1 MKKVISL
8 QNLSKITGLSKST
21 LREDINNGT
30 LKIKRYRANSSYEI
44 ESDNLL
50 SYCGLMHYSYCGRER
65 ADLPENVKAK
75 FEMLPDKNSGRKNRH
90 ETE

>member
-21 LREDINNGT
+21 LREDINNGV

-44 ESDNLL
+44 ESEDLF
-50 SYCGLMHYSYCGRER
+50 SYCGLMHYSYCGKER

-75 FEMLPDKNSGRKNRH
+75 FEMLPDKNSGV
-90 ETE
+90 EI

>member
-8 QNLSKITGLSKST
+8 QNLSRITGLSEKM

-30 LKIKRYRANSSYEI
+30 LKIKRYRANNSYEI
-44 ESDNLL
+44 ESDDLI

-65 ADLPENVKAK
+65 ADLPENVKTK
-75 FEMLPDKNSGRKNRH
+75 FERGD
-90 ETE
+90 